1 MYTRFSCTLSNS
13 WLLALGLTERF
24 KPFSSHVVQSE
35 VVMFLKR
42 NIALVAHDNK
52 KLDLVEWC
60 DFNKGTLAPHNLYA
74 TGGTGKKII
83 ERTGLDINLLKD
95 GSHGGDMEIGAL
107 IANEKLDY
115 LIFFWDPLESLPH
128 DVDVKA
134 LLRIAVLYNVPTACN
149 RATADLIISSPLFQ
163 NGGYKREEARA

>member
-1 MYTRFSCTLSNS
+1 LGGGLKINTLNIVPSTFIS
-13 WLLALGLTERF
+13 IQLYSDGLSD
-24 KPFSSHVVQSE
+24 K
-35 VVMFLKR
+35 FLITKR

-52 KLDLVEWC
+52 KEDLGEWA
-60 DFNKGTLAPHNLYA
+60 DFNKGTLALHNLYA
-74 TGGTGKKII
+74 TGDTGKRVMAK
-83 ERTGLDINLLKD
+83 TGLAINLLKS
-95 GSHGGDMEIGAL
+95 GSYGGDMEIGSF

-163 NGGYKREEARA
+163 SEEYKRKTSVNL